1 MSDKSDYS
9 FMKSGF
15 NILNQPNTTTE
26 ELTKNVTALVLTF
39 CNNALES
46 SSKYVTHSNRTIVTK
61 KDLKLC
67 LMVETFKFLKRNDT
81 LEKAEQMKSKIE
93 DGSIFED
100 EYDES
105 EDEEEVINDLTEEE
119 EFKYS
124 NCKCNDCIFIN
135 NIEVIWSKW
144 KPSTPLDILLK
155 KSIDEKF

>member
-46 SSKYVTHSNRTIVTK
+46 SSKYVNHCNRTIVTK

-93 DGSIFED
+93 DGSIFDD
-100 EYDES
+100 EYDDS

-124 NCKCNDCIFIN
+124 NCKCTDCIFIN

>member
-15 NILNQPNTTTE
+15 NILNQPNISTE
-26 ELTKNVTALVLTF
+26 ELKKNVTALVLTF

-46 SSKYVTHSNRTIVTK
+46 SSKYVNHSNRTVVTK

-93 DGSIFED
+93 DESIFND
-100 EYDES
+100 EYDDS
-105 EDEEEVINDLTEEE
+105 EDEEEVINDLTEDE

-124 NCKCNDCIFIN
+124 NCRCNDCIFIN
-135 NIEVIWSKW
+135 NIEIIWSNW
-144 KPSTPLDILLK
+144 KPNTPLDTLLK